1 MDGTEEQ
8 IEIVLD
14 DPAKTEPNKD
24 ETVVVVDDEP
34 QKQAT
39 EQKQLET
46 PEEALK
52 KMEKKLKKQ
61 EKEKER
67 AEHAREMAERR
78 ADQLQQETIESR
90 KYVASAAYTQ
100 LKTENDMLNAKYA
113 EAMAISDYDGAAKLN
128 QQIVMNANK
137 MVQIE
142 NDLERAKFAQQEQPA
157 SQIDQIIKSVSRE
170 SADWIK
176 QHRSELDDVRM
187 IRKMFRAHEDAVD
200 DGIKPDTD
208 EYFEYIEDRLGL
220 SEEKPQR
227 TRSREK
233 ESDDDEPMSAASKP
247 VARKAP
253 PPPAP
258 VERYGSRPNVV
269 RLSRAEAETAQM
281 LGMTEKEYAQHK
293 LALQKEGKLP
303 N

>member
-14 DPAKTEPNKD
+14 DPAKTEPSKD
-24 ETVVVVDDEP
+24 ETVVVVEDEP
-34 QKQAT
+34 
-39 EQKQLET
+39 QKQLET

-52 KMEKKLKKQ
+52 KMEKKLKRQ
-61 EKEKER
+61 EKEKEK
-67 AEHAREMAERR
+67 AEHARDMAERR

-137 MVQIE
+137 MIQLE
-142 NDLERAKFAQQEQPA
+142 NDLERTKYAQQEQQG
-157 SQIDQIIKSVSRE
+157 SQLDQIIKSVSRE
-170 SADWIK
+170 SAEWLK
-176 QHRSELDDVRM
+176 EHRSDLDDARM
-187 IRKMFRAHEDAVD
+187 IRKMFRAHEDAVE
-200 DGIKPDTD
+200 DGIKPDSD

-220 SEEKPQR
+220 SDKKQAPR
-227 TRSREK
+227 RVRET
-233 ESDDDEPMSAASKP
+233 ENDDDEPMSAAAKP

-269 RLSRAEAETAQM
+269 RLTRAEAETAQM